1 VPRQRN
7 PEIGRQ
13 LLDAAA
19 RILAEEGEAAVTARR
34 LGAEVGTSTMA
45 VYTNFGGMDELLL
58 QVWRDGF
65 ARFGAAL
72 DAPPTTADPM
82 ADFIEQGWGYRRFAL
97 ENRHLYRIMFGDGL
111 VPFRFD
117 DPADQQLAQGTF
129 ESLLGRLREAA
140 ALGRLQ
146 IDDLELAGQVVWSTV
161 HGHMA
166 IELTGYFEARE
177 QDPVPIYEECL
188 RRLGLGF
195 GDRREELERS
205 LTRARRRVSR
215 RCGRGSRPRPSRRA
229 RGARWPTP

>member
-1 VPRQRN
+1 VPRPRN

-19 RILAEEGEAAVTARR
+19 RVLAEEGEAAVTARR
-34 LGAEVGTSTMA
+34 LATEVGTSTMA

-72 DAPPTTADPM
+72 DAPPTTADPI
-82 ADFIEQGWGYRRFAL
+82 ADFVEQGWGYRWFAL

-129 ESLLGRLREAA
+129 ESLLRRLRAA
-140 ALGRLQ
+140 AAHHRLQ
-146 IDDLELAGQVVWSTV
+146 VDDLELAGQVVWSTV

-166 IELTGYFEARE
+166 IELTGYFEARG

-188 RRLGLGF
+188 RRLALGF
-195 GDRREELERS
+195 GDSPEELERS
-205 LTRARRRVSR
+205 LATARTRAHPEVSR
-215 RCGRGSRPRPSRRA
+215 R
-229 RGARWPTP
+229 

>member
-1 VPRQRN
+1 VPRPRN
-7 PEIGRQ
+7 PDIGRQ

-19 RILAEEGEAAVTARR
+19 RILAEEGAAAVTARR

-72 DAPPTTADPM
+72 DAPPSTADPI
-82 ADFIEQGWGYRRFAL
+82 ADFVEQGWGYRRFAL

-129 ESLLGRLREAA
+129 ESLLARLRTAA
-140 ALGRLQ
+140 AHGRLQ
-146 IDDLELAGQVVWSTV
+146 VDDVELAGQVVWSTV

-166 IELTGYFEARE
+166 IELTGYFEARGE
-177 QDPVPIYEECL
+177 DPVPIYEECL
-188 RRLGLGF
+188 RRLALGF
-195 GDRREELERS
+195 GDTREELERS
-205 LTRARRRVSR
+205 LATARRRARPEVSR
-215 RCGRGSRPRPSRRA
+215 R
-229 RGARWPTP
+229 

>member
-1 VPRQRN
+1 MPRPRN

-65 ARFGAAL
+65 VRFGAAL
-72 DAPPTTADPM
+72 DEPPASDDPI
-82 ADFIEQGWGYRRFAL
+82 ADFAQQGWGYRRFAL
-97 ENRHLYRIMFGDGL
+97 ENRHLYRVMFGDAL

-117 DPADQQLAQGTF
+117 DPADQLLAQGTF
-129 ESLLGRLREAA
+129 QSLLTRLRAA
-140 ALGRLQ
+140 AAHHRLQ
-146 IDDLELAGQVVWSTV
+146 VDDLELAGQVVWSTV

-166 IELTGYFEARE
+166 IELTGYFEARG

-188 RRLGLGF
+188 RRLALAF
-195 GDRREELERS
+195 GDQPDALARS
-205 LTRARRRVSR
+205 LATARSRTRRALSR
-215 RCGRGSRPRPSRRA
+215 R
-229 RGARWPTP
+229 

>member
-1 VPRQRN
+1 VPRARN

-19 RILAEEGEAAVTARR
+19 RILAEEGETAVTARR

-72 DAPPTTADPM
+72 DAPPTTDDPM
-82 ADFIEQGWGYRRFAL
+82 ADFVEQGWGYRRFAL
-97 ENRHLYRIMFGDGL
+97 DNRHLYRVMFGDGL

-117 DPADQQLAQGTF
+117 DPADQQLARGTF
-129 ESLLGRLREAA
+129 ESLLSRLRNAA
-140 ALGRLQ
+140 AHGRLQ
-146 IDDLELAGQVVWSTV
+146 VDDVELAGQVVWSTV
-161 HGHMA
+161 HGHMT
-166 IELTGYFEARE
+166 IELTGYFEALG

-188 RRLGLGF
+188 RRLGLAF
-195 GDRREELERS
+195 GDAPDELARS
-205 LTRARRRVSR
+205 LATARTRRPRALSR
-215 RCGRGSRPRPSRRA
+215 R
-229 RGARWPTP
+229 